1 MNKKLLKNKNYV
13 LVVLGNF
20 VSLMGSNI
28 QQFVLSLYV
37 LALTGSATIFA
48 SMLAVSIL
56 PRIILSPI
64 AGVFGDWFDKKR
76 AIVSLDL
83 LNFLILSG
91 FGIYLFV
98 NGSLSLGSIY
108 LLVILMEIIE
118 IFFGSSMSVVLPSI
132 VEKEDYLEAN
142 SYRTMVVSIGQI
154 MAPIFGALIYGAFGL
169 LVALMFNAVSFLL
182 SAISEMFITVPKTSS
197 EDNPKTI
204 SGFKKDLAEGIKL
217 VKNSK
222 AIMTV
227 ISIAIVLNFTISP
240 FMSVGLTFLVKE
252 VLQQSDFKF
261 GLLQTVFFLSMV
273 ATPLLLTAKMKK
285 MNLGKM
291 IVRGFIIVSMLI
303 VVVALTAFE
312 FLSSIN
318 NGLIS
323 FIIIL
328 LSAFFMGILI
338 TAVNISIHT
347 LIQKI
352 VPLEYMGR
360 ASTVLGLFSVIAI
373 PIGQMIFGYLYD
385 IINPGFVFIIN
396 AFIVLISV
404 FIFRERLINIETE
417 GISILETKTKVES
430 SVTLNEV

>member
-1 MNKKLLKNKNYV
+1 
-13 LVVLGNF
+13 
-20 VSLMGSNI
+20 
-28 QQFVLSLYV
+28 
-37 LALTGSATIFA
+37 
-48 SMLAVSIL
+48 
-56 PRIILSPI
+56 
-64 AGVFGDWFDKKR
+64 
-76 AIVSLDL
+76 
-83 LNFLILSG
+83 
-91 FGIYLFV
+91 
-98 NGSLSLGSIY
+98 
-108 LLVILMEIIE
+108 
-118 IFFGSSMSVVLPSI
+118 
-132 VEKEDYLEAN
+132 
-142 SYRTMVVSIGQI
+142 
-154 MAPIFGALIYGAFGL
+154 
-169 LVALMFNAVSFLL
+169 
-182 SAISEMFITVPKTSS
+182 TVPKTSS